1 VHHLFTGLT
10 PQATEVYLSNTQ
22 PSSPQHTHCTVQVTH
37 NKPSRR
43 AVAAA
48 KEKEKNRVS
57 YALPSNSGQ

>member
-1 VHHLFTGLT
+1 M
-10 PQATEVYLSNTQ
+10 
-22 PSSPQHTHCTVQVTH
+22 QVTH